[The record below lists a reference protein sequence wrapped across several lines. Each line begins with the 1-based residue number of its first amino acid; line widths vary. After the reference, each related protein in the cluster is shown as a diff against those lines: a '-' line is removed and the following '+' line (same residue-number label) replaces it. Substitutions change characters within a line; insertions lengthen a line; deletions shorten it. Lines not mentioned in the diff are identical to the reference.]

1 VPLGAEDEVVPG
13 SAGTRIFD
21 WAVDSLPVDENTS
34 PPGWFRWLLV
44 RRSLNPG
51 RAAWAWSRWRRRQ
64 HRAKTSHYQRRP
76 AVHNDLLLESQAAGR
91 KLRAAA
97 HS

>member
-1 VPLGAEDEVVPG
+1 MLAHAYPGRHGGDRAISPG
-13 SAGTRIFD
+13 SGLIPI
-21 WAVDSLPVDENTS
+21 SLGE
-34 PPGWFRWLLV
+34 V
-44 RRSLNPG
+44 RRLVAHLITTISG
-51 RAAWAWSRWRRRQ
+51 RAAWAWSRWRRRHQ